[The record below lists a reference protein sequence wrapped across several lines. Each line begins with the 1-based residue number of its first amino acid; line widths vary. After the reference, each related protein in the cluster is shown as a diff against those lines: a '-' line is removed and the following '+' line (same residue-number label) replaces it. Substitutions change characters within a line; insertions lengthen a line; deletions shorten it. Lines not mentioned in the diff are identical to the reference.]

1 MNTKSLILNII
12 IALIPVIA
20 GSLIGFLSTSYKNT
34 DKKKDYDDWYENLYK
49 PSSLSPPPL
58 VFSIVWPILY
68 LMLGAS
74 LFMTIY
80 KQKLK
85 TPQLLTLYGVFFAH
99 LTINLTYPI
108 MQFRLKS
115 LAGAMIACWF
125 TFLSALLLTFLY
137 YRARSQIAIYL
148 MIPYIL
154 WLSFACVMATHL
166 RWKNGD
172 GRM

>member
-12 IALIPVIA
+12 IALIPVVA
-20 GSLIGFLSTSYKNT
+20 GSLIGFLSTSYKEKTN
-34 DKKKDYDDWYENLYK
+34 DWYENLDK
-49 PSSLSPPPL
+49 PSYIPPPL

-108 MQFRLKS
+108 FQFRLKS
-115 LAGAMIACWF
+115 LTGAMISCWF
-125 TFLSALLLTFLY
+125 TFMSALLLTFLY